1 MLCFLMHVQYYV
13 QCMLNLNIVAVT
25 VIFSNQLNSSVA
37 VLIDS
42 TDIVSFFQYSNNFNV
57 LIKFTKLLTIKN
69 NFFELQTLTE
79 EKSK

>member
-13 QCMLNLNIVAVT
+13 QCMLNLNIVVVT

-42 TDIVSFFQYSNNFNV
+42 TDIVSFFFNNQITYV

>member
-13 QCMLNLNIVAVT
+13 QCMLNLNIVVVT

-42 TDIVSFFQYSNNFNV
+42 TDIVSFFFNNQITYV
-57 LIKFTKLLTIKN
+57 LIKFTKLLTMKN